1 MNNNIPI
8 YWHPHL
14 PNIESR
20 TDWIVVIVHTN
31 VPEPHTASCWL
42 ILLHS
47 FAASGID
54 QSQPAGRGVAPRHTT
69 SYLLPIGHRLF
80 AILLYSVVHISSF
93 FWNLC
98 IYILRSHCQC
108 HLLLSSTSPSSPTMY
123 HFGFSSLLLVAPFSG
138 FRSSF
143 SGYNF

>member
-8 YWHPHL
+8 YWRPHL

-31 VPEPHTASCWL
+31 VPEPHTASCLL

-80 AILLYSVVHISSF
+80 AILLYTFLLFFGTRACTSCGLIASVIYYYHQHRRRHQ
-93 FWNLC
+93 LC
-98 IYILRSHCQC
+98 IILVF
-108 HLLLSSTSPSSPTMY
+108 LLS
-123 HFGFSSLLLVAPFSG
+123 FL
-138 FRSSF
+138 
-143 SGYNF
+143 